1 MGKVKKA
8 PLQDAA
14 IPTAAMP
21 DIIFML
27 LIFFMVVTSFKQF
40 DGLPVVVPEAKST
53 VKIEAG
59 KRDIAYIWADKH
71 DRIMLDDQ
79 LFSMDILEEM
89 APVLYDR
96 RQRNPKTVV
105 SLKADRDSR
114 MKVINDVQQQ
124 CRKAY
129 ALRINYSTRFKN

>member
-1 MGKVKKA
+1 MGKVKRA
-8 PLQDAA
+8 PAQEAS

-40 DGLPVVVPEAKST
+40 DGLPVLTPEAKST

-59 KRDIAYIWADKH
+59 KRDIVYIWADKN
-71 DRIMLDDQ
+71 DRVMLDDQ
-79 LFSMDILEEM
+79 FFPLEILDEM

-96 RQRNPKTVV
+96 RQQNPKMVI
-105 SLKADRDSR
+105 SLKADRTSH
-114 MKVINDVQQQ
+114 MKIINDVQQQ
-124 CRKAY
+124 CRKAF
-129 ALRINYSTRFKN
+129 ALRISYSTRFKN